1 MPFLSFAQEV
11 TQVKATKK
19 LRIKNIYPKL
29 ATVKLHINQ
38 KNETIMNDVI
48 TKEALFNHP
57 IDKVWNAISKAEEIS
72 TWFIK
77 ADFKA
82 EKGYKYTFTSEPN
95 EKGCTTISGE
105 VKEANPYTLVYTWI
119 VADTKVETT
128 VKWKLETTPNGTK
141 LLLEHSGISNYQ
153 GETAIKMFE
162 SFNGGWNNCIKE
174 LLAYLKTEIH
184 AG

>member
-1 MPFLSFAQEV
+1 MNNV
-11 TQVKATKK
+11 IKK
-19 LRIKNIYPKL
+19 E
-29 ATVKLHINQ
+29 H
-38 KNETIMNDVI
+38 E
-48 TKEALFNHP
+48 FNHS

-105 VKEANPYTLVYTWI
+105 VKESSPYTLIYTWI
-119 VADTKVETT
+119 VADTETETT
-128 VKWKLETTPNGTK
+128 VTWKLEPTENGTK
-141 LLLEHSGISNYQ
+141 LYLEHSDISNYE
-153 GETAIKMFE
+153 GETAVAMFE
-162 SFNGGWNNCIKE
+162 SFNGGWDNCISG
-174 LLAYLKTEIH
+174 LTTYLKEEVN